1 MFVKPDDAH
10 QRATRRFDSQGLHPE
25 DYYTK
30 CYFATEIGTR
40 DKIHTFIIMREFSIL
55 ICNHVFLFNFFYWG
69 GGWIAH
75 ISFAHIFII
84 SIQECVNYH
93 IVIVL

>member
-69 GGWIAH
+69 GG
-75 ISFAHIFII
+75 
-84 SIQECVNYH
+84 VG
-93 IVIVL
+93 